1 MLKKIFLLT
10 LFLTAIVG
18 GFYLTN
24 SQNQAQA
31 IYGGGACKWVNSGQI
46 HCAFG
51 TTASSFINNIK
62 DILDQAEFSPSE
74 VPVVGGTVSSVD
86 ITKFDEAVLGAIGGA
101 FDAEDDYYFDPTAS
115 KNTGYPVFCGG
126 KVDVSNSRCLH
137 FVSNNPMFG
146 YATLDGGK
154 VEPVPSGDAG
164 NWIAVANISKALS
177 QSGDNC
183 GITKTTN
190 CNVDDGDGM
199 PGGTYNGDGAD
210 LTTFVSNTE
219 ALIAS
224 QELKQQCEREA
235 PLGFILCP
243 IFNGIVDGIG
253 SLIGG
258 TGISGEREGLLI
270 SFLTIQPLTV
280 GASGDA
286 ENPAPVLQQVVG
298 NIIGVANLF
307 YIVIFLLIIFS
318 SSLPLGLDNYSI
330 KKMLPKFIAAVIMTQ
345 FAYPICGIIVDL
357 FNLLGQAV
365 PNIIFGLT
373 VGVQGV
379 PDPAGGIGAAFQQG
393 LQAVL
398 ITNFAAA
405 GVAFFTTIGW
415 LLMLILLIVLIVA
428 VIVGLIYIVL
438 RYLIIYILVLLSPIA
453 FACWVLPGTE
463 KFFYSWWKNFIRV
476 NAVFPMI
483 TGLLAVAIVLA
494 QVLIN
499 ADSTNGAIKLVAM
512 LIPVV
517 ALFMVPKTLKWTT
530 QGMNA
535 LAAGALGFAAGKMG
549 AGAKAVGK
557 GAQTAGK
564 KGYSYGK
571 DKGIDFGK
579 RKGVEFLG
587 RRGFSNTAIE
597 REKGR
602 QLSDERKK
610 GDLRYSNM
618 DLDQASASL
627 NRSMAAL
634 AKNPH
639 DIKAQADVH
648 AGLARLNQLGGAGR
662 KKIGIAQNQ
671 FRAAGGAYSTWAS
684 ALGDS
689 GVFGDLDEKSPEL
702 TLDWSSQPAPAGAPP
717 GTPPSPPAAFF
728 SEDGIRNVNI
738 TNGNQ
743 SITTLTSTDVSK
755 KGAPDLGSLGSTT
768 VQSMA
773 DIDTGLEAVQYGQHI
788 NWQAAATMASTPQM
802 HPKDAT
808 TIQHWQKVGQRG
820 VQYWENVGNQA
831 AAAGNQALF
840 DQATQNQAH
849 AQAIVDGFGG

>member
-1 MLKKIFLLT
+1 MFKKLSIVVLFFALIVVGFWYTNKNNSAKAISSTVVCKWINSGEIKCFTGSLLQDALNT
-10 LFLTAIVG
+10 ISNAIVDSPLNPVK
-18 GFYLTN
+18 FA
-24 SQNQAQA
+24 AQQLPFAGDA
-31 IYGGGACKWVNSGQI
+31 IR
-46 HCAFG
+46 
-51 TTASSFINNIK
+51 
-62 DILDQAEFSPSE
+62 DLDNKIIEAA
-74 VPVVGGTVSSVD
+74 VGDVSDSV
-86 ITKFDEAVLGAIGGA
+86 
-101 FDAEDDYYFDPTAS
+101 YFDPDIS
-115 KNTGYPVFCGG
+115 KREGHAVFCNRDD
-126 KVDVSNSRCLH
+126 KDIPDLTCIH
-137 FVSNNPMFG
+137 F
-146 YATLDGGK
+146 A
-154 VEPVPSGDAG
+154 
-164 NWIAVANISKALS
+164 
-177 QSGDNC
+177 GDNPLF
-183 GITKTTN
+183 GFVAPASTTITGVPGDSINWVPVGDIRQANAEAPNEDCSLKRTTN
-190 CNVDDGDGM
+190 CTQEHEGDARYTGEGYDATGFLANIEAAQAAQALEDACEADGG
-199 PGGTYNGDGAD
+199 
-210 LTTFVSNTE
+210 
-219 ALIAS
+219 
-224 QELKQQCEREA
+224 A
-235 PLGFILCP
+235 PLPFITCP
-243 IFNGIVDGIG
+243 IFNAVVSGIS

-258 TGISGEREGLLI
+258 QGTTGARDGILI
-270 SFLTIQPLTV
+270 EFLTVSPLESGDSSNVMQSFV
-280 GASGDA
+280 GAI
-286 ENPAPVLQQVVG
+286 V
-298 NIIGVANLF
+298 GVANFL
-307 YIVIFLLIIFS
+307 YIIVFLLLIFS
-318 SSLPLGLDNYSI
+318 SSFSLGLDNYTI
-330 KKMLPKFIAAVIMTQ
+330 KKMLPKFIAAVILTQ
-345 FAYPICGIIVDL
+345 FSFVICQFVIDV
-357 FNLLGQAV
+357 FNLLGNLV
-365 PNIIFGLT
+365 PNIIFSLPFTLEGIPSGGGGGSVSTGLNI
-373 VGVQGV
+373 VLLASLGS
-379 PDPAGGIGAAFQQG
+379 GAAGFAATFG
-393 LQAVL
+393 WILIIILAFIALIAVL
-398 ITNFAAA
+398 
-405 GVAFFTTIGW
+405 
-415 LLMLILLIVLIVA
+415 
-428 VIVGLIYIVL
+428 VGFVYMVL
-438 RYLIIYILVLLSPIA
+438 RYLVIYILVILSPLA
-453 FACWVLPGTE
+453 FLAWVLPGTE
-463 KFFYSWWKNFIRV
+463 KFFFSWWKNFLRV

-483 TGLLAVAIVLA
+483 TGMLAIAIVLS
-494 QVLIN
+494 QVIVASN
-499 ADSTNGAIKLVAM
+499 ANAATKFVAM
-512 LIPVV
+512 LIPIV
-517 ALFMVPKTLKWTT
+517 ALFMIPKTLKWTT